1 MLRLALTALVLL
13 ASATAQG
20 ELRLE
25 LQSDGLSR
33 EQIAASQQLLDEA
46 MAALPPSFI
55 QRLDRTVSVH
65 WQAELPLDA
74 YGRAKPTRDQL
85 ELNAA
90 LLPALVDGSDTQPG
104 QRQHG
109 SQRRELLA
117 TVLHELTHLYDR
129 ARVQSPAQRLV
140 LQRCR
145 QQLASRG
152 QVGLAEQCRGQT
164 PRRFSLS
171 DDPQLLDLAGWQER
185 AGQRGERDLSNDQ
198 VDRSPDPYELSNPR
212 EFVAVN
218 IEYFLLDPAYACRRP
233 ALQRYFKEHF
243 GWAPAN
249 QAPCRPGL
257 AYMNASRDFQS
268 QPLGSI
274 DPQQVYEV
282 DYLFADANQQWM
294 SRWGHGML
302 RLVICA
308 PGRPRGPDCRLDLN
322 HHLVLSYRAFVG
334 DVQLSSWDG
343 LTGNYPSRLFV
354 LPLDQ
359 VIEEYTKVELRS
371 LNSIPL
377 DLNREQID
385 QLLEQTAQLHWSY
398 DGGYYFFTNNCAV
411 ETLKLLRSGTRH
423 PQLQSLD
430 VILPNGLQT
439 LLAARGV
446 ADLSVLDDREEALR
460 QGYRFDSFRERYQ
473 AMFEVLRQ
481 RMPIP
486 QSEVEEWLD
495 LPAAQRSKWFADAD
509 LRSNAAL
516 LLLEQAALRRQA
528 LLAQDELK
536 NTYLN
541 QQNASEKS
549 NWGQASQTLQALLT
563 ESGFLSRPAQLLHS
577 GYGLPQ
583 DSEWQELQEQSGAH
597 QRQLRLLSKQLE
609 AQIRLLL
616 PPAILEELETG
627 KANLKQ
633 LDSRLREQHEASGG
647 LKL

>member
-1 MLRLALTALVLL
+1 MLRLALTAFCLL
-13 ASATAQG
+13 ASAMAQG
-20 ELRLE
+20 ALRLE
-25 LQSDGLSR
+25 LQTAGLDSA
-33 EQIAASQQLLDEA
+33 EIAASQQLLEQA

-55 QRLDRTVSVH
+55 QRLDRTVSVR
-65 WQAELPLDA
+65 WQTDLPLDA
-74 YGRAKPTRDQL
+74 YGRAKPARDQL

-90 LLPALVDGSDTQPG
+90 LLPALVDGSDNQPG

-129 ARVQSPAQRLV
+129 ARVQSPAQRL
-140 LQRCR
+140 LQQRCR
-145 QQLASRG
+145 QQQASRG
-152 QVGLAEQCRGQT
+152 PVGLAEECRSQT
-164 PRRFSLS
+164 QRRFSLS

-185 AGQRGERDLSNDQ
+185 AGQRGARDQQNDQ
-198 VDRSPDPYELSNPR
+198 VDRSPDTYELSNPR

-233 ALQRYFKEHF
+233 ALQRYFRNHF
-243 GWAPAN
+243 DWAPAN
-249 QAPCRPGL
+249 QTPCRPEL
-257 AYMNASRDFQS
+257 AYMNAGSDFQS
-268 QPLGSI
+268 QPLRTI

-308 PGRPRGPDCRLDLN
+308 PGRPRGPDCRLDLDR
-322 HHLVLSYRAFVG
+322 HLVLSYRAFVG

-359 VIEEYTKVELRS
+359 VITEYTKVELRS

-377 DLNREQID
+377 RLNREQIE

-430 VILPNGLQT
+430 TILPNGLQT

-446 ADLSVLDDREEALR
+446 ADASVLDNREEALR
-460 QGYRFDSFRERYQ
+460 LGYRFDSFRERYQ

-495 LPAAQRSKWFADAD
+495 LPAAQRRAWFADAD

-528 LLAQDELK
+528 LLAQEELK

-541 QQNASEKS
+541 QQEARNQSGWS
-549 NWGQASQTLQALLT
+549 QASQTLQALLS
-563 ESGFLSRPAQLLHS
+563 ESGFLSRPSQLLHS

-597 QRQLRLLSKQLE
+597 QRQLHLLSQQLE

-616 PPAILEELETG
+616 SPALLAELETG
-627 KANLKQ
+627 KANLKL
-633 LDSRLREQHEASGG
+633 LDSRLREQHKASGG
-647 LKL
+647 LTL